1 MKGFFEDT
9 EDDFIE
15 QVYKPVQRKKP
26 TVFDNV
32 RNIPDQIEFDE
43 NSGNL
48 VITPCQCQMDSE
60 SNGVFCDRH
69 KCLKSKSLHTLCQT
83 RQDYFKMW
91 EEGVG
96 PMQDMY
102 QKQMIRQGYEKV
114 KMEEGEEVIVQERQ
128 EEEEKFFMND
138 PRIPAKSRGLG
149 DTIAKVTKATGIKKA
164 VDTVFGAINKDCGC
178 TERQAKLNR
187 MFPYGKGKEPPKKTK
202 GFFE

>member
-9 EDDFIE
+9 EDNFIE
-15 QVYKPVQRKKP
+15 QVYKPVQKKQP
-26 TVFDNV
+26 KIFDNV
-32 RNIPDQIEFDE
+32 RNIPNQIDFDQD
-43 NSGNL
+43 SGNL
-48 VITPCQCQMDSE
+48 VITPCQCQMDSK
-60 SNGVFCDRH
+60 SRGIFCDRH
-69 KCLKSKSLHTLCQT
+69 KCMKSKSLHTLCQT
-83 RQDYFKMW
+83 RQDYFEMW

-96 PMQDMY
+96 PMQNVHEKEM
-102 QKQMIRQGYEKV
+102 KKRGYEKLEL
-114 KMEEGEEVIVQERQ
+114 KEGEEVIVEKK
-128 EEEEKFFMND
+128 EEEKFFMND

-187 MFPYGKGKEPPKKTK
+187 MFPYDKGKEPPKKTK

>member
-15 QVYKPVQRKKP
+15 QVYKPVQKRQPK
-26 TVFDNV
+26 VFENV
-32 RNIPDQIEFDE
+32 RNIPTQMGFDE
-43 NSGNL
+43 KSGNL
-48 VITPCQCQMDSE
+48 LVTPCQCEFSDSP
-60 SNGVFCDRH
+60 NGIFCDRH

-83 RQDYFKMW
+83 RQDYFQLW
-91 EEGVG
+91 EDGVG
-96 PMQDMY
+96 PMQNAFDN
-102 QKQMIRQGYEKV
+102 QMKKRGYEQIEIT
-114 KMEEGEEVIVQERQ
+114 EEEEVIVKK
-128 EEEEKFFMND
+128 EEEEEKKFFMND